1 MKKEVF
7 DGNNFFL
14 PTYKPLEIDI
24 ERGEG
29 IYLFDKSGKKYYDF
43 FSGLAVNALGYAHPK
58 IINAVSGQVARFAHL
73 SNYFLTDIQK
83 EFAEKLIKIS
93 GMSRLF
99 LTNSG
104 TEAAEAALK
113 LIRKKSGQNKI
124 IFSLSDSFHGRTYGA
139 LSITAR
145 DKYRQGFYPLL
156 ANTSSIKFND
166 VNDLSGKISPETAAV
181 FLEFIQGEG
190 GINEVSEE
198 FLNTLAQLR
207 EKYNFLIVADEIQSG
222 IGRTG
227 KNFAYQHFNFVPDI
241 VLTAKAIGGGL
252 PLGAMLVNQ
261 NLENVFSQGD
271 HGTTFG
277 GNPVCCAAG
286 LVVLKEVFE
295 NGLLDR
301 VNELGHYFK
310 NELNAIKNRQN
321 KKIKE
326 IRGKGFMLGVEL
338 YFDGKT
344 VVEQMLKRNILTNCT
359 NNNVIRI
366 LPPLITTSEEIK
378 YFLDNFEEVI
388 VSL

>member
-24 ERGEG
+24 VRGEG
-29 IYLFDKSGKKYYDF
+29 IYLFDKSGTKYYDF

-113 LIRKKSGQNKI
+113 LIRKKSGENKI

-145 DKYRQGFYPLL
+145 DKYRKGFYPLL

-166 VNDLSGKISPETAAV
+166 VNELSGKISTETAAV

-295 NGLLDR
+295 NGLLER

-310 NELNAIKNRQN
+310 NELTAIKNRQN

-338 YFDGKT
+338 YFDGKA

-366 LPPLITTSEEIK
+366 LPPLITTGEEIK

-388 VSL
+388 ASL